1 MLKKY
6 IQDIV
11 KHETRKILLSNY
23 KEKLVYEIKQK
34 KELEEENR
42 RIKSRLSNN
51 IYYNLYQ
58 KQIERTELLV
68 KEKDKEIEELKVLY
82 EQEKNKN
89 YKTLESEELKRE
101 NQKLKESIENLEVK
115 LILKDNLLSEQ
126 KEENK
131 HLKNTLK
138 LSSNEILELKDL
150 YEQEKNKN

>member
-42 RIKSRLSNN
+42 PIKSRLSNN

-89 YKTLESEELKRE
+89 YKTLESEELRE
-101 NQKLKESIENLEVK
+101 SNSELTEKLFIIESLIACYESISPDYYTLLELVENIKNILKES
-115 LILKDNLLSEQ
+115 
-126 KEENK
+126 
-131 HLKNTLK
+131 
-138 LSSNEILELKDL
+138 
-150 YEQEKNKN
+150 